1 MNELQQVLLIFA
13 IFVIVGLYLLN
24 KTKSKKKPTSSSE
37 KQPEARQS
45 TSESNTFDNLSEP
58 HLPLSENT
66 RQRLHLEDEAQLEET
81 VPDAQLGLSFGQEFE
96 VHKKA
101 ESHADSEKMEKTPSD
116 EDRRKPDEIHIESLE
131 DVSEPEV
138 EPLLTAATEKETV
151 KVEKTEA
158 KKPPEE
164 KIFALIIMG
173 SEDFQWPKVNQTLQG
188 VGLTPNENGIF
199 VKNDTMGGEL
209 IRVANLLEPGT
220 FPLEEP
226 INSEHKIAGLVL
238 ILALPA
244 SVFATH
250 VMHEMILMAR
260 KISQR
265 LNGRLYDTERHLMKE
280 SDLQS
285 MCIAASQ
292 YDNAS

>member
-37 KQPEARQS
+37 KQPEAKQS
-45 TSESNTFDNLSEP
+45 TSESNTLDNLSEP

-66 RQRLHLEDEAQLEET
+66 RQRLHIEDE

-101 ESHADSEKMEKTPSD
+101 ESHAESEKTEKTPSD
-116 EDRRKPDEIHIESLE
+116 EDRRKPDEIDIESLE
-131 DVSEPEV
+131 DVSEPEA
-138 EPLLTAATEKETV
+138 EPSLTAATEKETV

-173 SEDFQWPKVNQTLQG
+173 SKDFQWPKVNQTLQG

-244 SVFATH
+244 SVSATH

-265 LNGRLYDTERHLMKE
+265 LNGRLYDTERHLMNE

-285 MCIAASQ
+285 MRIAASQ